1 MSIFKSCRIKKIIR
15 SIFTYFL
22 CFYSTIFQYLAIV
35 LFKLDINKLHGNYK
49 VAVLLSTFSSFCVFI
64 ILFLLYRKDLVSE
77 FRKFKKDLI
86 INLDTGLACW
96 FLGLIIMV
104 CMNLLL
110 VYVFKSN
117 GATNENEVQKLIS
130 AFPLVMALD
139 VCLLAPFNEEV
150 VFRKAI
156 YDVFKNKYIFIIL
169 SFLIFGGAHVL
180 GSAKT
185 LVDYL
190 YIIPY
195 GALGGMFAIAY
206 SKTDTVFTSMT
217 FHIFHNTIL
226 FLISV
231 FI

>member
-1 MSIFKSCRIKKIIR
+1 MNKQKRVSYQNDTRLF
-15 SIFTYFL
+15 
-22 CFYSTIFQYLAIV
+22 FYSTIFQYLAIV

-231 FI
+231 LI